1 MRTDYKI
8 KTISISLDNNTYIE
22 NIFYTYR
29 LEDFTKTVNL
39 ILKIIRTNSDID
51 EIIRKK
57 IAETK
62 F

>member
-8 KTISISLDNNTYIE
+8 KTISLSLDNNAYIE

-29 LEDFTKTVNL
+29 LKDFTKTIN
-39 ILKIIRTNSDID
+39 IIFEIIRTNSDIN